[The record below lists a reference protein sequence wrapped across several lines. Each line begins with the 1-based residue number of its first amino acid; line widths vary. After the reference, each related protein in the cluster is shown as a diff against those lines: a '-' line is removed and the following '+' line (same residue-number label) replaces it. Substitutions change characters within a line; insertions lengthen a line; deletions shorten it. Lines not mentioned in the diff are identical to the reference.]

1 MTFLLGL
8 VPLIAIAAAPCC
20 SILAGRLRMH
30 PGWIAAPVPA
40 GLVILLVFLA
50 APAWEGQALRLSA
63 TWFPDLGIRYAL
75 TFDGLSL
82 LFGLLIAGVGLLIV
96 LYSVGYMAPGPQLG
110 RFYAHMLLF
119 MGAMLGVVLADD
131 LVLLYIFWEL
141 TSLASFFLIGYHDED
156 PGARAGA
163 TQALIV
169 TVAGGVAML
178 AGFVLLAQV
187 GGTWQISGLRAQTG
201 AVASDGRVPAILLLI
216 LAGAF
221 AKSAQIPFQFWLPSA
236 MVAPTPVSTY
246 LHAATMVWA
255 GVYLL
260 ARMLPV
266 LGGHV
271 WWTGI
276 VTPVGLATV
285 LVGAGLALTQTHLKA
300 LLAYSTVGAL
310 GLATALLGSGTPEA
324 VAAAAVLVLNH
335 AAFKGTLF
343 LVAGI
348 VEHET
353 GARELYR
360 LSGLRRGM
368 PITFGLAAVATLS
381 MAGIPPLGG
390 FLSKEVA
397 VEAFLPRSW
406 LAAGIVVLS
415 GALSLAYGARFM
427 QIFFGP
433 AAAAQPGGRRRGAK
447 RAALETVS
455 AGTHDPTLLLWLPA
469 AALALLAPLFGLA
482 PGVVER
488 LAGLATAAVTGAPH
502 AVRLWHGPTVQ
513 AVAATVASA
522 AMGAALFAAQDRA
535 ERLREGLPWLSAG
548 RLYDALY
555 AGTLRTAARLTS
567 LYMTGRLRDYLLYIT
582 GATVVLIVVGL
593 ARTGIAAPL
602 WPQGLQ
608 VGPATAVLVAIGAA
622 LAAARQPVLVAA
634 VLALGVAGYT
644 VGLIYLLLSAPD
656 IAMTQ
661 VVIETVS
668 LVLFLVAITALGR
681 SDAGHPPRRPG
692 PDGLIAVAAGAV
704 SAVLAAVVASP
715 SALPRVS
722 EAFFAHAAE
731 AGGRNVVNLVIVDF
745 RGWDTMGEITVLGI
759 AAVGIMALAP
769 WRRRARGVPASP
781 GGSRKNSGPEP
792 PMTSLILRTVA
803 TVASPAIVLF
813 ALTLWATGH
822 YSPGGGFVAGLMVAA
837 AVALRAQAFGAH
849 LLARRW
855 DRLMAFGLLL
865 AGGSAAVPLV
875 AGKPLLQ
882 HTLLAVGSAK
892 FASSLI
898 FDAGVLCL
906 VAGTVLA
913 AVRSLV
919 EAA

>member
-1 MTFLLGL
+1 MTSLLGL
-8 VPLIAIAAAPCC
+8 VPLIAIAAAPWC

-40 GLVILLVFLA
+40 GLAILLVSLA
-50 APAWEGQALRLSA
+50 APVWDGQTLRLSVA
-63 TWFPDLGIRYAL
+63 WFPDLGIRYAL
-75 TFDGLSL
+75 TLDGLSL

-96 LYSVGYMAPGPQLG
+96 LYSVAYMARGPHLG

-187 GGTWQISGLRAQTG
+187 GGTWQISGLIAG
-201 AVASDGRVPAILLLI
+201 AIAADGRVPAILLLI

-276 VTPVGLATV
+276 VAPVGLATV

-415 GALSLAYGARFM
+415 GALSLAYGARFL

-433 AAAAQPGGRRRGAK
+433 RPAVRPGGRRPGAK
-447 RAALETVS
+447 HAAPETVS
-455 AGTHDPTLLLWLPA
+455 AGAHDPTALLWAPA
-469 AALALLAPLFGLA
+469 AALALLAPLFGLV
-482 PGVVER
+482 PGAVER

-502 AVRLWHGPTVQ
+502 SVRLWHGLTVQ
-513 AVAATVASA
+513 AVAVTVASVA
-522 AMGAALFAAQDRA
+522 LGAALFGAQDRA
-535 ERLREGLPWLSAG
+535 QRIREGLPWLSAG

-555 AGTLRTAARLTS
+555 AGTLRAASGLTS
-567 LYMTGRLRDYLLYIT
+567 LYMTGRLRDYLIYIT
-582 GATVVLIVVGL
+582 GATVVLIVAGL

-602 WPQGLQ
+602 WPQDLQ
-608 VGPATAVLVAIGAA
+608 LGPALAVLVAIGAA
-622 LAAARQPVLVAA
+622 VAAARLPMLVASI
-634 VLALGVAGYT
+634 LALGVAGYT

-692 PDGLIAVAAGAV
+692 LDGLTAVAAGAV
-704 SAVLAAVVASP
+704 SAAMAAMVASP

-769 WRRRARGVPASP
+769 WRRRARGVPAPPGRSP
-781 GGSRKNSGPEP
+781 GNSGQEA

-803 TVASPAIVLF
+803 TVASPAIALF
-813 ALTLWATGH
+813 ALMLWATGH

-882 HTLLAVGSAK
+882 HTLLTVGSAK